1 MYNLLNNAVKF
12 TNNGEIDVYI
22 LKENQKNT
30 SIIHVRDSGIGIDNQ
45 IIDKLFSKF
54 VTKSERGTGL
64 GLFICKNLIEA
75 HGGRIWAKNNIN
87 QTGATFSFTL
97 PYDP

>member
-1 MYNLLNNAVKF
+1 MHNLLNNAVGF
-12 TNNGEIDVYI
+12 TNHGEITTSI
-22 LKENQKNT
+22 LKVSHKNVV
-30 SIIHVRDSGIGIDNQ
+30 IIHVKDSGIGIDNQ

-75 HGGRIWAKNNIN
+75 HGGKIWAKNNVN

-97 PYDP
+97 PYNP